1 MTSRAPKRNLLLD
14 LLNEADFVEFLNAQT
29 AGARNGDFVGF
40 ENIRSEYRSNRCR
53 EKQAKVDSIVIKA
66 AAEHWEF
73 VSPLLRKPRNED
85 DYDLLALAL
94 DELLEMTGGDETN
107 PLMSLV
113 DIIGDW
119 IEEWDHKHH
128 PMPEATGAEVL
139 GYMMREHGLTQS
151 DLPGVGPQS
160 VVSEILSGKR
170 QLNLRQIRWLA
181 ERFGTSVET
190 FI

>member
-1 MTSRAPKRNLLLD
+1 MSVL
-14 LLNEADFVEFLNAQT
+14 
-29 AGARNGDFVGF
+29 
-40 ENIRSEYRSNRCR
+40 
-53 EKQAKVDSIVIKA
+53 IKN

-73 VSPLLRKPRNED
+73 VSPLLRKPKNED
-85 DYDLLALAL
+85 DYDALVQAL
-94 DELLEMTGGDETN
+94 DELLEMTGVDESH

-119 IEEWDHKHH
+119 IEEWDHKHR

-181 ERFGTSVET
+181 ERFNVPVDV

>member
-1 MTSRAPKRNLLLD
+1 MSVL
-14 LLNEADFVEFLNAQT
+14 
-29 AGARNGDFVGF
+29 
-40 ENIRSEYRSNRCR
+40 
-53 EKQAKVDSIVIKA
+53 IKK

-73 VSPLLRKPRNED
+73 VSPLLRKPKNED
-85 DYDLLALAL
+85 DYDMLVQAL
-94 DELLEMTGGDETN
+94 DELLEMTGDDESN

-128 PMPEATGAEVL
+128 PMPQASGAEVL

-151 DLPGVGPQS
+151 DLPGVGTQS

-170 QLNLRQIRWLA
+170 QLNVRQIRWLA
-181 ERFGTSVET
+181 ERFGVSAEI

>member
-1 MTSRAPKRNLLLD
+1 MSVL
-14 LLNEADFVEFLNAQT
+14 
-29 AGARNGDFVGF
+29 
-40 ENIRSEYRSNRCR
+40 
-53 EKQAKVDSIVIKA
+53 IKK

-73 VSPLLRKPRNED
+73 VSPLLRKPKNED
-85 DYDLLALAL
+85 DYDMLVQAL
-94 DELLEMTGGDETN
+94 DELLDMTGDDESN

-128 PMPEATGAEVL
+128 PMPQASGAEVL

-151 DLPGVGPQS
+151 DLPGVGTQS

-170 QLNLRQIRWLA
+170 QLNVRQIRWLA
-181 ERFGTSVET
+181 ERFGVSAEI

>member
-1 MTSRAPKRNLLLD
+1 MSVL
-14 LLNEADFVEFLNAQT
+14 
-29 AGARNGDFVGF
+29 
-40 ENIRSEYRSNRCR
+40 
-53 EKQAKVDSIVIKA
+53 IKN

-73 VSPLLRKPRNED
+73 VSPLLRKPKNED
-85 DYDLLALAL
+85 DYDTLVQAL
-94 DELLEMTGGDETN
+94 DELLEITGVDESH

-181 ERFGTSVET
+181 ERFNVPVDV

>member
-1 MTSRAPKRNLLLD
+1 MSAL
-14 LLNEADFVEFLNAQT
+14 
-29 AGARNGDFVGF
+29 
-40 ENIRSEYRSNRCR
+40 I
-53 EKQAKVDSIVIKA
+53 KQ

-73 VSPLLRKPRNED
+73 VSPLLRKPKNED
-85 DYDLLALAL
+85 DYDRLVLAL
-94 DELLEMTGGDETN
+94 DELLEITGDDESH

-128 PMPEATGAEVL
+128 PMPEASGADVL

-151 DLPGVGPQS
+151 DLPGVGTQS

-170 QLNLRQIRWLA
+170 QLNVRQIRWLA
-181 ERFGTSVET
+181 DHFKVPVEM

>member
-1 MTSRAPKRNLLLD
+1 MSVL
-14 LLNEADFVEFLNAQT
+14 
-29 AGARNGDFVGF
+29 
-40 ENIRSEYRSNRCR
+40 
-53 EKQAKVDSIVIKA
+53 IKN

-73 VSPLLRKPRNED
+73 VSPLLRKPKNED
-85 DYDLLALAL
+85 DYDTLVQAL
-94 DELLEMTGGDETN
+94 DELLEMTGIDESH

-119 IEEWDHKHH
+119 IEEWDHKHR

-181 ERFGTSVET
+181 ERFNVPVEV

>member
-1 MTSRAPKRNLLLD
+1 M
-14 LLNEADFVEFLNAQT
+14 
-29 AGARNGDFVGF
+29 
-40 ENIRSEYRSNRCR
+40 
-53 EKQAKVDSIVIKA
+53 SILIKN

-73 VSPLLRKPRNED
+73 VAPLLRKPKNED
-85 DYDLLALAL
+85 DYDTLVQAL
-94 DELLEMTGGDETN
+94 DELLEMTGVDESH

-119 IEEWDHKHH
+119 SEEWDHKHH
-128 PMPEATGAEVL
+128 PMPQATGAEVL

-181 ERFGTSVET
+181 ERFNVPVDV